1 MSSRNLW
8 RILSATSAIFL
19 CTASLPALPQ
29 ELRLDTIVVSPNR
42 APTKVSETGSSVTLI
57 DEETIEEQSLPL
69 VLDYLALIPGI
80 SLATPGGAGTET
92 SLSLRGAPRR
102 YVKTLYNGIDIA
114 DVSAPQVQTSYQY
127 LLTGGV
133 ASIEVL
139 RGSQSTLYGS
149 DAIAG
154 VISIDTLGNIQPGV
168 THIVGAEGGSF
179 GTAAGT
185 YGLRAANDAGRLAA
199 NIVGFHTDG
208 ISAAAA
214 GTERDGYE
222 NLTGD
227 FSGEYRFNDVLSV
240 FASGFIID
248 AEAEFDDDL
257 SSPAQDDPTGG
268 NLNKTRQVA
277 GRAGFNL
284 DLMDGRLKN
293 TFSIQG
299 LKLNR
304 DLHSVSGFGPYNADY
319 EGLRSKFDYQGSFEA
334 TDWLTLRYG
343 VDHERQRARFSDD
356 AGSPATDDRMHNT
369 GVWAQGDLKP
379 IENLFLSVG
388 LRHDDHNRYGG
399 ETTYRLSGTYLFDQ
413 TGTRLHSSYATGFR
427 APSLYELYAPWGVGD
442 PTLQPE
448 TSRSFDIGIEQQFLD
463 GALIADLTYF
473 DLTIDNLIINTEATG
488 WRYVQIDGRSHM
500 RGLEA
505 SVSYDVN
512 ESLNLGG
519 SYTYT
524 DAVDQF
530 DVRLPHVSRHMV
542 GLTASYRPNEKWTIS
557 GTGKIVLDTVAI
569 DGAEL
574 DDYVLLNAKVA
585 YKPDEN
591 KELYLRVEN
600 LLDQDYQTVRGFN
613 TPGVGV
619 FAGFRMAFQP

>member
-1 MSSRNLW
+1 MSSRCLW
-8 RILSATSAIFL
+8 RILSATSAISI
-19 CTASLPALPQ
+19 CTATLPVLAQ

-42 APTKVSETGSSVTLI
+42 APTKVSETGSSVTVI
-57 DEETIEEQSLPL
+57 DEETIEEQSMPL
-69 VLDYLALIPGI
+69 VLDYLATVPGVSI
-80 SLATPGGAGTET
+80 ATPGGAGTET

-114 DVSAPQVQTSYQY
+114 DVTAPQVQTSYQY

-133 ASIEVL
+133 ASMEVL

-154 VISIDTLGNIQPGV
+154 VISVNTLGDVQPGI
-168 THIVGAEGGSF
+168 THIIGAEGGSF
-179 GTAAGT
+179 GTATAN
-185 YGLRAANDAGRLAA
+185 YGLRAANGAGKFAA

-214 GTERDGYE
+214 GTERDGYQ

-227 FSGEYRFNDVLSV
+227 FNGEYRFNDAFSV

-248 AEAEFDDDL
+248 AEAEFDDDF

-268 NLNKTRQVA
+268 NLNRNRQIA

-284 DLMDGRLKN
+284 DLLDGRLKN
-293 TFSIQG
+293 TFSVQG
-299 LKLNR
+299 LKLDR
-304 DLHSVSGFGPYNADY
+304 KLHSVSGFGPYNADY
-319 EGLRSKFDYQGSFEA
+319 TGRRTKFDYQGSFEA

-343 VDHERQRARFSDD
+343 ADHERQNAVFSDD
-356 AGSPATDDRMHNT
+356 SGSQPTDDRMHDT
-369 GVWAQGDLKP
+369 GIWMQGDLTP
-379 IENLFLSVG
+379 VENLFLAAG
-388 LRHDDHNRYGG
+388 LRHDHHNRYGG
-399 ETTYRLSGTYLFDQ
+399 ETTYRLSGTYLVDQ
-413 TGTRLHSSYATGFR
+413 TGTRLHSSYGTGFR

-442 PTLQPE
+442 QTLQPE
-448 TSRSFDIGIEQQFLD
+448 TSRSFDIGIEQQFLN
-463 GALIADLTYF
+463 GALVADLTYF
-473 DLTIDNLIINTEATG
+473 NLTIDNLIINTEDTG

-500 RGLEA
+500 SGVEA

-512 ESLNLGG
+512 DQLTLGG
-519 SYTYT
+519 AYTYT
-524 DAVDQF
+524 SAVDQY
-530 DVRLPHVSRHMV
+530 DVRLPQVARHMMGV
-542 GLTASYRPNEKWTIS
+542 TATYKPSEKWTIS
-557 GTGKIVLDTVAI
+557 GTGRVALDTVAL
-569 DGAEL
+569 DGSKL
-574 DDYVLLNAKVA
+574 DNYFLLNAKVA

-591 KELYLRVEN
+591 KELYVRVEN

-613 TPGVGV
+613 NPGIGV